1 MMATKSFIPEIRSVI
16 LIQEYVRDALSKI
29 EVTPKILFN
38 IDLIVEEIVVNIV
51 KHGLKEVKDGKIETS
66 VELKGNCLD
75 LTFTDNGIPFNP
87 LKKED
92 PDIKEDKVDKRDI
105 GGLGIFLV
113 KQLAKTIQY
122 SRQNGCNS
130 LNLQIELESSKV

>member
-1 MMATKSFIPEIRSVI
+1 MKVKKTFIPEIRSVP
-16 LIQEYVRDALSKI
+16 LIQEYVRGVLSKI
-29 EVTPKILFN
+29 EVTPKILLN
-38 IDLIVEEIVVNIV
+38 IDLVIEEIVVNIV
-51 KHGLKEVKDGKIETS
+51 KHGLKDVKDGMIETA
-66 VELKGNCLD
+66 VNLNGDCLD
-75 LTFTDNGIPFNP
+75 LIFTDNGIPFNP

-122 SRQNGCNS
+122 SRKNGCNS